1 MAMTLCDYAYKLVRP
16 DATDLATNVSNMH
29 VPKSL
34 IARADGASQI
44 LRVTANVNVAQGYA
58 DLVFSTGEDATKVDH
73 ANCHVTFS
81 TGSKYLADWSRNAYL
96 IQSRIE
102 WLQDAE
108 RQGKAHKIGRGLAYK
123 LFAALVDYDKKYRG
137 MEEVILHSETME
149 ATARVKFQTTE
160 EDGNF
165 MCSPYWIDSLAHISG
180 FIVNGSDAINSQE
193 SVYISHGWETL
204 QFAEAVS
211 ADKSYRSYVKMQPQP
226 GKIMAGDVWI
236 FDGDR
241 IVAAVGGLKF
251 QCIPRRVLN
260 TLLPPPGAVS
270 SRQSPARQ
278 PAPAPKKVQ
287 TSKKSVPVT
296 MDNIQTVNHKLASVT
311 SRALDILVA
320 EIGVGLEELVDN
332 VAFADLGCDSLMS
345 LTVSGRMREELEID
359 INSHDFQ
366 SYATVGEFTKFLSK
380 FETQLSVP
388 FTTRPS
394 SSAASDS
401 PLNDFSTDEENDS
414 AATTPIDDSA
424 SEGEKGNDITEIIR
438 TTIAVEMGCDVD
450 EIFDDADLASLGM
463 DSLMSLTVLGAIR
476 ERTGLT
482 MPPDLLTINKS
493 IREIESAL
501 ESRSAPKP
509 TSSRK
514 SSVQFDTTSGTS
526 RNSSTQSVTSVKV
539 ETSIHAEKSIVKP
552 TRVASSVLLQGN
564 SRLATKHLWMV
575 PDGGG
580 SATSY
585 VDIPDLS
592 PDVAVWGLNSPYMK
606 CPEEYNIG
614 VVGMAE
620 RFITEMK
627 RRQPVGPYLLA
638 GWSAGGVIAFEAVNQ
653 LTKANERVEQLILI
667 DSPCPDIIEPLPSSL
682 HRWFGSI
689 GLLGDGDL
697 DKLPPW
703 LLPHFA
709 ASVNALSNY
718 APEKVDPAKC
728 PLVTTIWCED
738 GVCKLPTDPR
748 PDPFPYGHAQF
759 LLDNRTDFGPNL
771 WDRYLNSDKMTFHHM
786 PGNHVSDPPAP
797 LPLPSPF
804 PFPLQP
810 LALGLRLTIC

>member
-1 MAMTLCDYAYKLVRP
+1 MQ
-16 DATDLATNVSNMH
+16 

-34 IARADGASQI
+34 IAKADGTSQV
-44 LRVTANVNVAQGYA
+44 LRLTAYVHIAQGYA
-58 DLVFSTGEDATKVDH
+58 DLVFSTGEGAEKVDH
-73 ANCHVTFS
+73 ATCHVTFG
-81 TGSKYLADWSRNAYL
+81 TGAKYLSEWSRNAYL
-96 IQSRIE
+96 VQSRIE

-108 RQGKAHKIGRGLAYK
+108 KQGKAHKIGRGLAYK

-137 MEEVILHSETME
+137 MEEVILRSETME
-149 ATARVKFQTTE
+149 ATAKVNFQTTE
-160 EDGNF
+160 KDGNF
-165 MCSPYWIDSLAHISG
+165 MYSPYWIDSLAHISG
-180 FIVNGSDAINSQE
+180 FIVNGSDAVNSQE
-193 SVYISHGWETL
+193 SVYISHGWETM
-204 QFAEAVS
+204 QFAEPIS
-211 ADKSYRSYVKMQPQP
+211 ADKTYRSYVKMQPQP
-226 GKIMAGDVWI
+226 GGKIMAGDVWI

-251 QCIPRRVLN
+251 QCIPRKVLN
-260 TLLPPPGAVS
+260 MMMPIAGAVS
-270 SRQSPARQ
+270 SRPTPVRQ
-278 PAPAPKKVQ
+278 PVAE
-287 TSKKSVPVT
+287 SKKIPATKKSTPQVT
-296 MDNIQTVNHKLASVT
+296 MASIQTVNQKLASVT

-320 EIGVGLEELVDN
+320 EIGVGIEELVDN
-332 VAFADLGCDSLMS
+332 VAFSDLGCDSLMS
-345 LTVSGRMREELEID
+345 LTVSGRIREELEID

-366 SYATVGEFTKFLSK
+366 NYATVGEFTKFLSK
-380 FETQLSVP
+380 FESQSPIP
-388 FTTRPS
+388 FTAGPS
-394 SSAASDS
+394 SSASES
-401 PLNDFSTDEENDS
+401 PLNDFSTDEEGDS
-414 AATTPIDDSA
+414 TATTPVDDSA
-424 SEGEKGNDITEIIR
+424 SECDKGSEITEIIR
-438 TTIAVEMGCDVD
+438 ITIADEMGCDVD

-476 ERTGLT
+476 EKTGLN
-482 MPPDLLTINKS
+482 MAADLLTVNKS
-493 IREIESAL
+493 IREIEQAL
-501 ESRSAPKP
+501 NPKP
-509 TSSRK
+509 VATKTTTSRK
-514 SSVQFDTTSGTS
+514 SSVQFDTSSSRKSSLQSETS
-526 RNSSTQSVTSVKV
+526 VVKV
-539 ETSIHAEKSIVKP
+539 ETSVQVEKGIVKP
-552 TRVASSVLLQGN
+552 TRAATSVLLQGN

-585 VDIPDLS
+585 VEIPDLS
-592 PDVAVWGLNSPYMK
+592 SDVAVWGLNSPYMK

-653 LTKANERVEQLILI
+653 LTKANEQVEQLILI

-697 DKLPPW
+697 SKLPPW

-718 APEKVDPAKC
+718 TAEKVDPAKC

-771 WDRYLNSDKMTFHHM
+771 WDRYLNSEKMSCHHM
-786 PGNHVSDPPAP
+786 PGNHVSCSQMAR
-797 LPLPSPF
+797 
-804 PFPLQP
+804 
-810 LALGLRLTIC
+810 LRNMADNSHSLR